1 MKEAEAV
8 AAIARMENNSQRVVD
23 LFNEDGIEVDEALA
37 TTLIAAVAMARNSGA
52 DFNRFVDEAASAWHN
67 LAGKGIN

>member
-1 MKEAEAV
+1 MKEAEAA
-8 AAIARMENNSQRVVD
+8 AAITRMENNSQRITD

-37 TTLIAAVAMARNSGA
+37 TTLVAAVAMARNSGS
-52 DFNRFVDEAASAWHN
+52 DFQRFIDEAAAAWVN

>member
-1 MKEAEAV
+1 MKEAEAA
-8 AAIARMENNSQRVVD
+8 AAITRMENNSQRITD

-37 TTLIAAVAMARNSGA
+37 TTLARNSGS
-52 DFNRFVDEAASAWHN
+52 DFQRFIDEAAAAWVN